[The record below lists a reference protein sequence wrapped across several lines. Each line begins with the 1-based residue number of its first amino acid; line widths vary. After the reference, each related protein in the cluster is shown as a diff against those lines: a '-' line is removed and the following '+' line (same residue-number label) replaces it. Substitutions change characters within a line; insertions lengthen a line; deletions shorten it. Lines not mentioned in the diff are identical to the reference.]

1 MPDEDDLSTPPAIP
15 IVPKKET
22 VRITLPPKP
31 MEAGAAK
38 RDTVRIGAVESGSE
52 TPKKETTRVSVAD
65 PDSGIT
71 RAITPPPAPT
81 MKPLSSTPSS
91 PPASIA
97 PRPPTLGAK
106 PSIGIRPPG
115 AAITARLAPL
125 PPASPAPGAD
135 AVKPGAPK
143 KETARIQVP
152 PQPKPMV
159 PKATVRMPN
168 PAPQPM
174 VSAPPTSIVPITTNT
189 MVSSDSEPMI
199 DSLIVPLSAAAFVV
213 SLVSLV
219 LSYLAYA
226 S

>member
-1 MPDEDDLSTPPAIP
+1 MPEDDPSNPPAIP

-31 MEAGAAK
+31 MDSGPAK
-38 RDTVRIGAVESGSE
+38 HDTVRIGTVESRGDA
-52 TPKKETTRVSVAD
+52 PKKETTRIGASTPDAD
-65 PDSGIT
+65 VT
-71 RAITPPPAPT
+71 RQITPPPAPT
-81 MKPLSSTPSS
+81 MKPLSSTPAT
-91 PPASIA
+91 PPRPPSMA

-115 AAITARLAPL
+115 ASITAPLAPM
-125 PPASPAPGAD
+125 PPAGSD
-135 AVKPGAPK
+135 SVKLGAPK

-159 PKATVRMPN
+159 PKATVRMPS
-168 PAPQPM
+168 PAPMPV
-174 VSAPPTSIVPITTNT
+174 VSAPPTAIVPMTTSNT
-189 MVSSDSEPMI
+189 FDDPEPMI
-199 DSLIVPLSAAAFVV
+199 DSLIIPLSAGAFVV

-219 LSYLAYA
+219 LSYLAYSA